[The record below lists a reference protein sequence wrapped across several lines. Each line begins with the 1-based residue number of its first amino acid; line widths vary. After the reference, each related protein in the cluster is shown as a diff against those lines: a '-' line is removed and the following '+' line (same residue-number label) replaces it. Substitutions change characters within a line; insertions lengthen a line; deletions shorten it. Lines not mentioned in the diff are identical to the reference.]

1 MRGVVI
7 LARRL
12 RDEVSPPEP
21 MFGLVPVDRPYES
34 EGVNPAA
41 AEVDEADAPVVDD

>member
-1 MRGVVI
+1 MI

-34 EGVNPAA
+34 DGVNPAA
-41 AEVDEADAPVVDD
+41 VDAADAPVV

>member
-1 MRGVVI
+1 VI
-7 LARRL
+7 RARRL
-12 RDEVSPPEP
+12 RDELSPPEP

-41 AEVDEADAPVVDD
+41 VDVADAPVEDVWNCDS